1 MPMYYPQFLTAGFWD
16 ALVDKLQ
23 EANGLNPAPL
33 PAELK
38 AEAVARVWYN
48 VKCVLLVVFLVV
60 AASVAAPWLQSW
72 ASGETSVAVLFFPR
86 FPHFGFQAL
95 LFYQSLNQCV
105 VQSKNIRIAI
115 YSVFYN

>member
-1 MPMYYPQFLTAGFWD
+1 MPMYYTQFLTAGFWD

-60 AASVAAPWLQSW
+60 GVMLLLLLLPVVIGLAGAVTFISSSLPPFTIWL
-72 ASGETSVAVLFFPR
+72 VR
-86 FPHFGFQAL
+86 
-95 LFYQSLNQCV
+95 
-105 VQSKNIRIAI
+105 R
-115 YSVFYN
+115 